1 MIYVISFIIVIRYS
15 KHGFRFTREEDQ
27 TRDGMGEHWKM
38 AVDQAK
44 MLGFS
49 LPANYKELTL
59 EEQQKVASDF
69 AKWEEH
75 RQAQL
80 EQQKQAFEDEERKW
94 KELLDEAHATGYP
107 QLPDNPSLLSSD
119 ERNAFA
125 YEYNE
130 WKGRIGQQ
138 AMVFLPL
145 ENSLSSLLPKRVK
158 LSRPIRIGRKSV
170 QLLWSSLCRKQ
181 ALLDIRSLTVC
192 NK

>member
-1 MIYVISFIIVIRYS
+1 MDLDSPE
-15 KHGFRFTREEDQ
+15 KKTKQEMEWD
-27 TRDGMGEHWKM
+27 EHWKM

-44 MLGFS
+44 ILGFP

-158 LSRPIRIGRKSV
+158 LSRPIRIGRTSV